1 MNPFADLT
9 NAQLRSLHAAF
20 QHGSLKYGVTA
31 EGLRQQGVSTTQSSL
46 IDLYLKERGL
56 PAAAAVAIIEAVL
69 QTRAAAS
76 NLALTQTLVVT
87 GPAIPG
93 ADILKTGSRFIDVVQ
108 HAKRELMLA
117 TFALYQGDQILAP
130 IHDAMKLNP
139 DLRVILILNIPRK
152 YGDMTLSEEIIAS
165 FRREFFGK
173 HWPWA
178 ERPFAYFFP
187 ASLELDH
194 AKRASMHAKF
204 VIADGERCFITS
216 ANFTEAAQKKNIEVG
231 VELSE
236 TKEASRLTDYI
247 HSLIRNGSLHPLF

>member
-1 MNPFADLT
+1 MNPFIDLSHS
-9 NAQLRSLHAAF
+9 QLKNLDDAF
-20 QHGSLKYGVTA
+20 RHGSLKYGVTI
-31 EGLRQQGVSTTQSSL
+31 EGLLQQGLSTIQATH

-56 PAAAAVAIIEAVL
+56 QAAAAVAIIEAVS
-69 QTRAAAS
+69 QTRAGS
-76 NLALTQTLVVT
+76 VNLALAQTLVVT
-87 GPAIPG
+87 GPVVPG
-93 ADILKTGSRFIDVVQ
+93 AEILKTGSRFTEVVQ

-130 IHDAMKLNP
+130 IHEAMKRNP

-152 YGDMTLSEEIIAS
+152 YGDTTLSEEIIAS

-173 HWPWA
+173 HWQWA
-178 ERPFAYFFP
+178 ERPVVYYFP
-187 ASLELDH
+187 VSLGLDH

-236 TKEASRLTDYI
+236 TKEARKLADYI
-247 HSLIRNGSLHPLF
+247 DSLIRNGILHPLN